1 MRGASAHAWHAK
13 AALVRAAPGPQNA
26 AMSRTTILAAGLLTV
41 SSLAWAGN
49 IVLAR
54 AVHADIPPVGLSFW
68 RWTVALALL
77 LAFTFPVLRRNG
89 PVIRR
94 EWRRLFL
101 LAFFGMTV
109 FHTSIYVA
117 LNHTTAVNVALIMAA
132 VPVLVP
138 VLSWALYRE
147 PVAPRLVLGA
157 AVSLVGVVIIITRA
171 DPAVVWGLR
180 LSVGDL
186 LAVLA
191 MAAWSLYTVLVKRRP
206 ADLHPQSLLVVTI
219 AFAVAM
225 ILPLYG
231 LETIFIRPMPFSGQ
245 ALAVVAYVS
254 LIASLLAFLCFNRGI
269 ELMGPNRGGLFI
281 HLVPVFATLL
291 AVLFL
296 DERLQHFHAVG
307 VAAIAL
313 GLVIAAVAPAR
324 AGGLRGA

>member
-1 MRGASAHAWHAK
+1 VHAWHAK
-13 AALVRAAPGPQNA
+13 AALVRAAIGPQNA
-26 AMSRTTILAAGLLTV
+26 AMTRTTILAAFLLTV

-68 RWTVALALL
+68 RWTVALLLL
-77 LAFTFPVLRRNG
+77 LAFTFPVLRDNW

-101 LAFFGMTV
+101 LALFGMTI
-109 FHTSIYVA
+109 FHTSLYVA

-157 AVSLVGVVIIITRA
+157 AISLIGVGIIITRA
-171 DPAVVWGLR
+171 DPTVVFGLR
-180 LSVGDL
+180 FNGGDL
-186 LAVLA
+186 LAMLA

-206 ADLHPQSLLVVTI
+206 PDLHPQSLLTGTI
-219 AFAVAM
+219 ACAVVA

-231 LETIFIRPMPFSGQ
+231 LETLFVRPMPISGQ
-245 ALAVVAYVS
+245 ALAVVGYVS
-254 LIASLLAFLCFNRGI
+254 LVASLLAFLCFNRGI

-281 HLVPVFATLL
+281 HLVPVFATFL
-291 AVLFL
+291 AILFL
-296 DERLQHFHAVG
+296 GERLQLFHAVG

-313 GLVIAAVAPAR
+313 GLVIAAMAPAR
-324 AGGLRGA
+324 SGGLRGA